1 MSSPLRV
8 MTVGHSAHSEDRFL
22 ALLKAHGVT
31 ALADVRS
38 SPYSRHAPQFNRDLL
53 RATLPQHQIQYVF
66 LGREL
71 GARSSDPSCY
81 VNGQVQYSRLA
92 ETDLFRQ
99 GISRVLLG
107 AEAEC
112 IALMCAERDP
122 LDCHR
127 TLLVARTLMDEG
139 VQIDHILADGGLEPH
154 GDAMLRLLD
163 KLGIQHE
170 LLRTNDEL
178 VAEALRQQE
187 RRIAY
192 VDAELA
198 AASSGLAP

>member
-1 MSSPLRV
+1 
-8 MTVGHSAHSEDRFL
+8 MTIGHSAHSEDRFL

-38 SPYSRHAPQFNRDLL
+38 SPYSRHTPQFNREVL
-53 RATLPQHQIQYVF
+53 RATLAHHEIQYAF

-107 AEAEC
+107 AEAER
-112 IALMCAERDP
+112 IALMCTERDP

-127 TLLVARTLMDEG
+127 TLLVARSLMDEG
-139 VQIDHILADGGLEPH
+139 AQVDHILTDGSLEPH
-154 GDAMLRLLD
+154 GDAMLRLLN
-163 KLGIQHE
+163 KLGIQDE
-170 LLRTNDEL
+170 LFRTNDEL

-192 VDAELA
+192 VDADLA
-198 AASSGLAP
+198 AASIGSAP